1 MRQQDTSVLA
11 QPRARLAHAAVEC
24 GAVSPR
30 FGVYVDLWG
39 SSPSGDFLLHGIISA
54 VLTRAEQIIDEP
66 PDRFKWGGG
75 NLR

>member
-1 MRQQDTSVLA
+1 M
-11 QPRARLAHAAVEC
+11 
-24 GAVSPR
+24 
-30 FGVYVDLWG
+30 
-39 SSPSGDFLLHGIISA
+39 HGIISA